1 MTRPDMHEDDRQLVQ
16 RLVAGDEQAFRGFF
30 DDYFPRMFRFILRRL
45 DGDEESARD
54 IVQSALIKGVRKLES
69 YRGEASLF
77 TWLCQIAR
85 HELADHMSRNARH
98 QEFVRRLVEQ
108 EEDPAV
114 RASLESMESVHDSDP
129 EAIRQ
134 REDVALLVHTALDYL
149 PQRYAQVL
157 ELKYLEDLSVD
168 TIAGRLGVTAITVQS
183 LLARA
188 RAAFRDATA
197 ALGQGYDQLE
207 FVRPARQD
215 RRGPQ

>member
-1 MTRPDMHEDDRQLVQ
+1 MTSPNMHEDDRQLVQ
-16 RLVAGDEQAFRGFF
+16 RLAAGDEQAFRGFF
-30 DDYFPRMFRFILRRL
+30 DDYFPRMFRFILRRV

-54 IVQSALIKGVRKLES
+54 IVQSALIKGVRKLDS
-69 YRGEASLF
+69 YRGEAALF

-85 HELADHMSRNARH
+85 HELADHMARTARQ

-108 EEDPAV
+108 EDDPSV
-114 RASLESMESVHDSDP
+114 RARLDSMESMRDSDP

-134 REDVALLVHTALDYL
+134 REDVAVLVHTALDYL
-149 PQRYAQVL
+149 PRRYAQVL

-188 RAAFRDATA
+188 RGAFRDAA
-197 ALGQGYDQLE
+197 GALAQGFDQLSLAP
-207 FVRPARQD
+207 PARRD
-215 RRGPQ
+215 RRGPR